1 MDTSTH
7 ALKTKL
13 LNGELDA
20 HEAIALFQSLPEVQP
35 QDMLGEWAGREIR
48 TGHHMEGLLDHF
60 GWAGKRFAS
69 VDEVDPLLF
78 RSSFG
83 VHRMPPRLMFMGY
96 ALPRFVVNSPVTALL
111 FKWLTPL
118 LSTRKSKARLRLTQ
132 QLNKTTAT
140 MVYDELPIHDA
151 FVWLDANS
159 LLGAMDMKGDA
170 APYFFMLFR
179 QP

>member
-1 MDTSTH
+1 MDTNIE
-7 ALKTKL
+7 ALKARL
-13 LNGELDA
+13 LKCELNA
-20 HEAIALFQSLPEVQP
+20 QQATTLFQALPEVQP
-35 QDMLGEWAGREIR
+35 TDMLGEWAGREIQ

-83 VHRMPPRLMFMGY
+83 VHRMPPKLMFMGY
-96 ALPRFVVNSPVTALL
+96 ALPRFVVNSVVTATL
-111 FKWLTPL
+111 FKWITPL
-118 LSTRKSKARLRLTQ
+118 LSTRQSKARLRLTR
-132 QLNKTTAT
+132 QLEKTTAT

-151 FVWLDANS
+151 FVQFDENS

-170 APYFFMLFR
+170 APYFFMLYR
-179 QP
+179 